1 MSAMYG
7 PDFMSDTCVR
17 EWCRKFRDR
26 TTDTHDDEGQR
37 QPSLVTDDLA
47 QHVDTLVS
55 ERRGFTISELSLEF
69 PQVSRKVFPPEIDFR
84 IALVHEYCPTDR
96 RKDEQEKDGKII
108 IHEDRIAKSGL
119 HPIAAC
125 MLILVE

>member
-1 MSAMYG
+1 VIRFLQAEGQSTAEIHRGMSAMYG

-69 PQVSRKVFPPEIDFR
+69 PQVSRKVLYETVTKNLGYHKFCAR
-84 IALVHEYCPTDR
+84 WVL
-96 RKDEQEKDGKII
+96 
-108 IHEDRIAKSGL
+108 SS
-119 HPIAAC
+119 
-125 MLILVE
+125 